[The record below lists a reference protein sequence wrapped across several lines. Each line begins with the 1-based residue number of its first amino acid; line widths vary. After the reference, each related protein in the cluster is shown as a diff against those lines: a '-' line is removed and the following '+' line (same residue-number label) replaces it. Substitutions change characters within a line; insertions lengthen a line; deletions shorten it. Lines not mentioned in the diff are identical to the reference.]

1 VHGHGRNVRQG
12 DEPLLG
18 HRVPDMDRGPGD
30 TAGRHRRREQHHA
43 GAGQGAHAGD
53 RHPPRPGRTAYGHH
67 LADTLRKFHPH
78 LHRRGG
84 RPHGRGRGA
93 VGRRLDLLSGGD
105 RGPGGGRNLV
115 ADLVRDRHAGAFHP
129 RRGQPAGGRHPRLP
143 GPEHQ
148 GCRCNTW
155 RI

>member
-1 VHGHGRNVRQG
+1 MHGHGRNVRQG

-67 LADTLRKFHPH
+67 LADSIYYQAVTVAQE
-78 LHRRGG
+78 
-84 RPHGRGRGA
+84 GA
-93 VGRRLDLLSGGD
+93 EISWQISFGTGMLALFI
-105 RGPGGGRNLV
+105 LV
-115 ADLVRDRHAGAFHP
+115 AGSLLAGVI
-129 RRGQPAGGRHPRLP
+129 PAYRALSIKAVDAIR
-143 GPEHQ
+143 EE
-148 GCRCNTW
+148 
-155 RI
+155 